1 MFAHKV
7 YIRANAV
14 KNLTFRGYFK
24 MTQWNLD
31 DIVSV
36 QGFDALYAEAE
47 KDIARIGEFHAK
59 LSPQMPAEDFQAYI
73 AFDNAADEKM
83 SRLGHLPHLIESTDQ
98 TSQQAKLLQSRFEEL
113 QLKAANASRPIS
125 HWLIGK
131 EVAGM
136 ERLDDENAA
145 RLFSAVPKMQYSL
158 QRGREA
164 EKYILSM
171 PEEKII
177 TEKGMN
183 GIDVLTSLRDFI
195 ATEFE
200 FKFKPKGAEEER
212 IIKTE
217 SEIRALVPS
226 PDADIRE
233 EAYRSMNAKYGEN
246 LMKFF
251 MVYQAVVKDW
261 VTEAKNRGY
270 SSSISRRNHKN
281 NVPDKAIETLL
292 DVCSANTGIF
302 QRYFRFKAK
311 EIGMEKLRRCDIYAP
326 LEKQEAEKTSY
337 EDAVKMVLETLSN
350 FSESFSEKA
359 RQILDAGHVDVY
371 PKEAK
376 RSGAFCSTVAPSI
389 VPYVLLNF
397 TGKPRD
403 VATLAH
409 EIGHGIHSL
418 YAAHLPI
425 SGQQPPLPLA
435 ETASTFSELLMFE
448 RIFEEAKDGNAR
460 KTMLVEK
467 ISDSFATT
475 IRQNYFVKFELEAHK
490 AIPAGVTPD
499 KLCEIYMETLKEQFG
514 DAVDVD
520 PSFKVEWASIPHIV
534 HAPFYCYAY
543 SFGDLLSTALFAMYK
558 NEGKAF
564 VPKMEKIL
572 AYGGSESP
580 EKILAEV
587 GIDMCSREFWQAG
600 FDVVSKWQ
608 EQLEGY
614 CRK

>member
-1 MFAHKV
+1 MAEWK
-7 YIRANAV
+7 
-14 KNLTFRGYFK
+14 LE
-24 MTQWNLD
+24 
-31 DIVSV
+31 DIVTV
-36 QGFDALYAEAE
+36 QGFDALHAEVE
-47 KDIARIGEFHAK
+47 KDIERIGEFHAK
-59 LSPQMPAEDFQAYI
+59 LSPQMTAEDFRAYV
-73 AFDNAADEKM
+73 AFDNAAGEKI
-83 SRLGHLPHLIESTDQ
+83 SRLGHLPHLMESTDQ
-98 TSQQAKLLQSRFEEL
+98 NSQEAKLLQSRFEEL
-113 QLKAANASRPIS
+113 QLKAANASRPLS

-131 EVAGM
+131 EVEGK

-145 RLFSAVPKMQYSL
+145 RLFSAVPPMQYSL
-158 QRGREA
+158 QRGRQMAKHE
-164 EKYILSM
+164 LSM

-177 TEKGMN
+177 AEKDMN
-183 GIDVLTSLRDFI
+183 GMDVLTSLRDFI
-195 ATEFE
+195 ATEFS
-200 FKFKPKGAEEER
+200 FKFKPKGAEEEK

-217 SEIRALVPS
+217 SEIRSFVHS
-226 PDADIRE
+226 PDANVRE

-261 VTEAKNRGY
+261 VTEAKNRGF
-270 SSSISRRNHKN
+270 SSPISRRNHRN
-281 NVPDKAIETLL
+281 NVPDRAIETLL
-292 DVCSANTGIF
+292 EVCSQNTGIF

-311 EIGMEKLRRCDIYAP
+311 ELGMEKLRRCDIYAP

-337 EDAVKMVLETLSN
+337 EDAVKMVLETLGN
-350 FSESFSEKA
+350 FSESFAEKA

-409 EIGHGIHSL
+409 ELGHGIHSL

-425 SGQQPPLPLA
+425 SVQQAPLPLA

-448 RIFEEAKDGNAR
+448 RMFKEAKDDNAR

-490 AIPAGVTPD
+490 TIPAGVTPD
-499 KLCEIYMETLKEQFG
+499 RLCEMYFNTLKEQFG

-534 HAPFYCYAY
+534 HVPFYCYAY

-558 NEGKAF
+558 NDGKAF

-572 AYGGSESP
+572 AYGGSQEP
-580 EKILAEV
+580 EKILQEV
-587 GIDMCSREFWQAG
+587 GIDMCSRDFWQGG

-608 EQLEGY
+608 EQLEAY